1 MVRLNLLPWREARRQ
16 RNKRLFLIYG
26 MAAVLT
32 TLGAAIASYLVIDGM
47 TQTQEARNAFLT
59 AEISRLDKQIK
70 EIKEIEKKKADLL
83 ARMDIIQELQRIRP
97 EIVHLFDE
105 IVTAMPDGVFL
116 TGIKQSGRNVI
127 LEGRAQSYSRVSDL
141 MRNIKASAWITNP
154 TLNIIKDQSKGTTDL
169 SQFELQFQQQRPPAP
184 KPEEDKAPA

>member
-1 MVRLNLLPWREARRQ
+1 MARLNLLPWREARRQ
-16 RNKRLFLIYG
+16 RLKRLFVSYG
-26 MAAVLT
+26 VAALVF
-32 TLGAAIASYLVIDGM
+32 TLGAAIASYLVIEDLVLV
-47 TQTQEARNAFLT
+47 QESRNAFLT
-59 AEISRLDKQIK
+59 AEIFTLDRKIK

-83 ARMDIIQELQRIRP
+83 ARMDIIQELQQIRP
-97 EIVHLFDE
+97 EVVHLLDE
-105 IVTAMPDGVFL
+105 IVTAIPDGVFL

-127 LEGRAQSYSRVSDL
+127 LEGRAQSYGRISDL

-154 TLNIIKDQSKGTTDL
+154 TLNIIKDQDKSDRGL

>member
-16 RNKRLFLIYG
+16 HQKRLFVLHG
-26 MAAVLT
+26 MIAMLV
-32 TLGAAIASYLVIDGM
+32 TLGATMASYFVIDGLILA
-47 TQTQEARNAFLT
+47 QESRNAFLT
-59 AEISRLDKQIK
+59 AEITKLDSKIN

-83 ARMDIIQELQRIRP
+83 ARRDIIQELQYVRP
-97 EIVHLFDE
+97 EVVHLFDE
-105 IVTAMPDGVFL
+105 IVNAIPDGVFL
-116 TGIKQSGRNVI
+116 TGIKQSGRNVV
-127 LEGRAQSYSRVSDL
+127 LEGRAQSYGRISDL

-154 TLNIIKDQSKGTTDL
+154 TLTIIKDQDKSDRGL

>member
-26 MAAVLT
+26 MAAVLA
-32 TLGAAIASYLVIDGM
+32 TLGVAIASYLVIDGM

-59 AEISRLDKQIK
+59 AEIARLDKQIK

-141 MRNIKASAWITNP
+141 MRNIKASTWITNP
-154 TLNIIKDQSKGTTDL
+154 TLNIIKDQSKGATDL

>member
-1 MVRLNLLPWREARRQ
+1 MVRLNLLPWREAKRQ
-16 RNKRLFLIYG
+16 RQKRLFTAYG
-26 MAAVLT
+26 LVALGVTLALAAS
-32 TLGAAIASYLVIDGM
+32 SYLVIDGLV
-47 TQTQEARNAFLT
+47 QIQESRNAFLN
-59 AEISRLDKQIK
+59 AEIVTLDRKIK

-83 ARMDIIQELQRIRP
+83 ARMDVIQELQHIRP

-105 IVTAMPDGVFL
+105 IVTAMPNGAFL

-141 MRNIKASAWITNP
+141 MRNIKASVWITNP
-154 TLNIIKDQSKGTTDL
+154 TLNIIKDQEKVDTGL

-184 KPEEDKAPA
+184 NPEDKAPA

>member
-32 TLGAAIASYLVIDGM
+32 TLGAAIASYFVIDGM

-141 MRNIKASAWITNP
+141 MRNIKASTWITNP
-154 TLNIIKDQSKGTTDL
+154 TLNIIKDQSKGATDL

-184 KPEEDKAPA
+184 KTEEDKAPA

>member
-1 MVRLNLLPWREARRQ
+1 MARLNLLPWREARRQ
-16 RNKRLFLIYG
+16 RLKRLFVSYG
-26 MAAVLT
+26 VAALVF
-32 TLGAAIASYLVIDGM
+32 TLGAAIASYLVIEDLVLV
-47 TQTQEARNAFLT
+47 QESRNAFLT
-59 AEISRLDKQIK
+59 AEIFTLDRKIK

-83 ARMDIIQELQRIRP
+83 ARMDIIQELQQIRL
-97 EIVHLFDE
+97 EVVHLLDE
-105 IVTAMPDGVFL
+105 IVTAIPDGVFL

-127 LEGRAQSYSRVSDL
+127 LEGRAQSYGRISDL

-154 TLNIIKDQSKGTTDL
+154 TLNIIKDQDKSDRGL

>member
-16 RNKRLFLIYG
+16 HQKRLFVIHG
-26 MAAVLT
+26 MIALLV
-32 TLGAAIASYLVIDGM
+32 TLGAAIASYVVIDGLILY
-47 TQTQEARNAFLT
+47 QESRNDFLI
-59 AEISRLDKQIK
+59 AEIAKLDSKIN

-83 ARMDIIQELQRIRP
+83 ARMDIIQELQYIRP
-97 EIVHLFDE
+97 EVVHLFDE
-105 IVTAMPDGVFL
+105 IVTAIPDGVFL
-116 TGIKQSGRNVI
+116 TGIKQSGRNVV
-127 LEGRAQSYSRVSDL
+127 LEGRAQSYGRISDL

-154 TLNIIKDQSKGTTDL
+154 TLTIIKDQDKSDRGL

>member
-1 MVRLNLLPWREARRQ
+1 
-16 RNKRLFLIYG
+16 
-26 MAAVLT
+26 
-32 TLGAAIASYLVIDGM
+32 
-47 TQTQEARNAFLT
+47 
-59 AEISRLDKQIK
+59 
-70 EIKEIEKKKADLL
+70 
-83 ARMDIIQELQRIRP
+83 MDIIQELERNRP

-116 TGIKQSGRNVI
+116 TGIKQNGRNVI

-141 MRNIKASAWITNP
+141 MRNIKASTWITNP

>member
-1 MVRLNLLPWREARRQ
+1 MVRLNLLPWRDARRQ

-26 MAAVLT
+26 LAAVLA

-47 TQTQEARNAFLT
+47 IQTQEARNAFLT
-59 AEISRLDKQIK
+59 AEIAKLDKQIK
-70 EIKEIEKKKADLL
+70 EIKEIEKKKADLV

-105 IVTAMPDGVFL
+105 IVTAMPEGVFL

-141 MRNIKASAWITNP
+141 MRSIKASTWITNP

>member
-16 RNKRLFLIYG
+16 RYRRLFVIYG
-26 MAAVLT
+26 IASLLV
-32 TLGAAIASYLVIDGM
+32 TLGAAVASYFFIDGLIL
-47 TQTQEARNAFLT
+47 TQESRNAFLT
-59 AEISRLDKQIK
+59 AEIAKLDKQIK

-105 IVTAMPDGVFL
+105 LVTAIPDGVFL
-116 TGIKQSGRNVI
+116 TGIKQSDRNVI

-154 TLNIIKDQSKGTTDL
+154 TLNIIKDQSKGATDL
-169 SQFELQFQQQRPPAP
+169 SQFELQFQQQRPPTP
-184 KPEEDKAPA
+184 QPEEDKAPA

>member
-26 MAAVLT
+26 MSAVLA

-47 TQTQEARNAFLT
+47 IQTQEARNAFLT
-59 AEISRLDKQIK
+59 AEIAKLDKQIK
-70 EIKEIEKKKADLL
+70 EIKEIEKKKAELL
-83 ARMDIIQELQRIRP
+83 TRMDIIQELERNRP

-116 TGIKQSGRNVI
+116 TGIKQNGRNVI

-141 MRNIKASAWITNP
+141 MRNIKASTWITNP

>member
-16 RNKRLFLIYG
+16 HQKRLFVIHG
-26 MAAVLT
+26 MIAMLV
-32 TLGAAIASYLVIDGM
+32 TLGATMASYFVIDGLILA
-47 TQTQEARNAFLT
+47 QESRNAFLT
-59 AEISRLDKQIK
+59 AEITKLDSKIK

-83 ARMDIIQELQRIRP
+83 ARRDIIQELQYIRP
-97 EIVHLFDE
+97 EVVHLFDE
-105 IVTAMPDGVFL
+105 IVTAIPDGVFL
-116 TGIKQSGRNVI
+116 TGIKQSGRNVV
-127 LEGRAQSYSRVSDL
+127 LEGRAQSYGRISDL

-154 TLNIIKDQSKGTTDL
+154 TLTIIKDQDKSDRGL